1 MNLKN
6 IKYIYFLGVGGIG
19 MSALARFFN
28 GTNIIVSGYDKTETP
43 LTQALQKE
51 GIEIAFDDQVKT
63 LKKQLSFL
71 EEQYIN
77 YFGRKLSISKN
88 NILIVR
94 TPAVPAEHKG
104 FKWLV
109 ENDYNIVKRSELLG
123 LISKNYYTIAVAGTH
138 GKTTTST
145 MIAHILKS
153 SGVDVLA
160 FLGGISTNYQTN
172 YIANTGEY
180 PFVVVEADEFDRS
193 FLHLKP
199 DVSIVTATDA
209 DHLDIYGNHA
219 EMEKTFIAFS
229 KKTKKDGILFAKKE
243 IPQIAHFRKPNSTYS
258 IYVDA
263 DINSEKIKVVNGDY
277 KFTYKDADVKWN
289 NIICGL
295 PGSHNVENATAAI
308 AVCKYLGLTEKQIKK
323 GLKTFAGVKRRFEYI
338 IKLKDF
344 VYIDDYAHHP
354 EELKA
359 AINSAKML
367 YKDKKITGIFQPHLY
382 SRTRDF
388 AKGFAESL
396 DLLDEIILMDIYPA
410 REKPMKGVTSKI
422 IFDLMKNKNKVL
434 VSKENLMKEIK
445 KYKPEVLLTLGAG
458 DVDTFISPL
467 KKYYSK
473 GL

>member
-28 GTNIIVSGYDKTETP
+28 GTNILVSGYDKTETP
-43 LTQALQKE
+43 LTTALQKE
-51 GIEIAFDDQVKT
+51 GIDIVFDDQVKT
-63 LKKQLSFL
+63 IKKQLSNL
-71 EEQYIN
+71 EEQYIK
-77 YFGRKLSISKN
+77 YFGRKLSVSKN

-94 TPAVPAEHKG
+94 TPAVHKEHKA

-109 ENDYNIVKRSELLG
+109 NNEYNIIKRSELLG

-145 MIAHILKS
+145 MIAHILKN

-160 FLGGISTNYQTN
+160 FLGGISTNYQSN
-172 YIANTGEY
+172 FISNTGEY
-180 PFVVVEADEFDRS
+180 PFAVVEADEFDRS
-193 FLHLKP
+193 FLHLNP
-199 DVSIVTATDA
+199 DVSVITATDA
-209 DHLDIYGNHA
+209 DHLDIYGNHG

-229 KKTKKDGILFAKKE
+229 KKTKKDGVLFAKKE
-243 IPQIAHFRKPNSTYS
+243 IPEIAQFRKPNSTYS
-258 IYVDA
+258 IYVNA

-277 KFTYKDADVKWN
+277 IFSYKDSEVKWH

-295 PGSHNVENATAAI
+295 PGTHNVENATVAI

-338 IKLKDF
+338 IKEKNF

-367 YKDKKITGIFQPHLY
+367 YPNKKITGIFQPHLY

-396 DLLDEIILMDIYPA
+396 DLLDDVILMDIYPA
-410 REKPMKGVTSKI
+410 REKPMKGVTSQLV
-422 IFDLMKNKNKVL
+422 FDMMKNKNKRL
-434 VSKENLMKEIK
+434 VTKENLMKEIK
-445 KYKPEVLLTLGAG
+445 KYKPEVLMTLGAG
-458 DVDTFISPL
+458 DIDTFVAPL
-467 KKYYSK
+467 EKYFSK
-473 GL
+473 A

>member
-6 IKYIYFLGVGGIG
+6 IKYIYFLGIGGIG

-51 GIEIAFDDQVKT
+51 GIDIVFDDQIKT
-63 LKKQLSFL
+63 IKKQFKNF
-71 EEQYIN
+71 EEQYIA
-77 YFGRKLSISKN
+77 YFEKKLNISKN
-88 NILIVR
+88 SILIVR
-94 TPAVPAEHKG
+94 TPAVPKEHKA

-109 ENDYNIVKRSELLG
+109 DNEYNIIKRSELLG

-145 MIAHILKS
+145 MIAHILKNA
-153 SGVDVLA
+153 GVDVLA

-199 DVSIVTATDA
+199 DVSVITATDA
-209 DHLDIYGNHA
+209 DHLDIYGNHD

-229 KKTKKDGILFAKKE
+229 KKTKKDGVLFAKKE
-243 IPQIAHFRKPNSTYS
+243 IPQIAKFRNPHFTYS
-258 IYVDA
+258 IKVDA
-263 DINSEKIKVVNGDY
+263 EINAEKIRVTDGDY
-277 KFTYKDADVKWN
+277 IFSYRDADVKWN

-308 AVCKYLGLTEKQIKK
+308 AVCRYLGLTEKQIKK

-338 IKLKDF
+338 IKEKNF

-367 YKDKKITGIFQPHLY
+367 YPNKKITGIFQPHLY

-388 AKGFAESL
+388 ADGFAASL
-396 DLLDEIILMDIYPA
+396 DLLDEVILMDIYPA
-410 REKPMKGVTSKI
+410 REKPMKGITSQI
-422 IFDLMKNKNKVL
+422 VFDMMKNKNKRL
-434 VSKENLMKEIK
+434 VTKENLMKEMK
-445 KYKPEVLLTLGAG
+445 KYKPEVLMTLGAG
-458 DVDTFISPL
+458 DIDTFVIPL
-467 KKYYSK
+467 KNYYNK
-473 GL
+473 A